1 MTHGQY
7 SIASQD
13 LEDTLIVALTLLDV
27 SSYQSLGD
35 SLSEIMFQETSVMK
49 IHDEVLGPLE
59 GMQHVQSILYVYCH
73 SLSEL
78 RFM

>member
-1 MTHGQY
+1 MTHQQY
-7 SIASQD
+7 STASQD

-27 SSYQSLGD
+27 SSCQSLGD
-35 SLSEIMFQETSVMK
+35 SLSEIMFKETSVMK

-59 GMQHVQSILYVYCH
+59 
-73 SLSEL
+73 EL